1 MRKASKQKS
10 FFSYILVLWLS
21 IQCFSIVLHKQQKD
35 KKKLGYE
42 VLYEIKEHG
51 KVLQYRNYVYLI
63 RSKRRRALSRRK
75 NPNELDHAMLHV
87 SKVKFKKRFMTLL
100 VSSLD
105 TAKLLTCV
113 CAVSLGFKQGFHSG
127 TVLNTGWVQVGK
139 SMFNMQCPS
148 TAYKDRT
155 KVLGN

>member
-1 MRKASKQKS
+1 M
-10 FFSYILVLWLS
+10 
-21 IQCFSIVLHKQQKD
+21 LHKQQKD

-42 VLYEIKEHG
+42 ALYEIKEHG
-51 KVLQYRNYVYLI
+51 KVLQYRNYIYLI
-63 RSKRRRALSRRK
+63 RSKRRRVLSRRK

-87 SKVKFKKRFMTLL
+87 SKVKFKNSFMTLL

-113 CAVSLGFKQGFHSG
+113 CVQCPLVSNSEQGFHSG

>member
-1 MRKASKQKS
+1 M
-10 FFSYILVLWLS
+10 
-21 IQCFSIVLHKQQKD
+21 LHKQQKD

-100 VSSLD
+100 VSCLD

-113 CAVSLGFKQGFHSG
+113 CAVSLG
-127 TVLNTGWVQVGK
+127 GWVQVGK

>member
-1 MRKASKQKS
+1 M
-10 FFSYILVLWLS
+10 
-21 IQCFSIVLHKQQKD
+21 LHKQQKD

-113 CAVSLGFKQGFHSG
+113 CAVSLG
-127 TVLNTGWVQVGK
+127 GWVQVGK